1 MCMCDK
7 NLNQQTSGNFIYL
20 KINSVMEGI
29 REESK
34 NKMFEKILGEFP
46 KCLEN
51 RWKSSK
57 KYRKGYKII

>member
-1 MCMCDK
+1 MKTMFGK
-7 NLNQQTSGNFIYL
+7 
-20 KINSVMEGI
+20 I
-29 REESK
+29 REKSK

-51 RWKSSK
+51 RWKSLK